1 MPHPNVLWHI
11 DGNHK
16 LTRCQLVINACI
28 DGFSRLVVYLR
39 CANNNRALT
48 VLGFFEHGV
57 TEYGLQSRVRS
68 DHGLENVE
76 VALNTCCNAGGA
88 TEGAY

>member
-16 LTRCQLVINACI
+16 LIRCRLVINACI

-48 VLGFFEHGV
+48 VLVFFLTWG
-57 TEYGLQSRVRS
+57 Y
-68 DHGLENVE
+68 
-76 VALNTCCNAGGA
+76 
-88 TEGAY
+88 